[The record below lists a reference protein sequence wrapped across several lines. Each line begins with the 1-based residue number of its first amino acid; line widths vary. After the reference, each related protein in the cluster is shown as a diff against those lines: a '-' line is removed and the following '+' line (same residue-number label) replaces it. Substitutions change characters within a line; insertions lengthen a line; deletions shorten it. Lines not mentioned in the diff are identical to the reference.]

1 VGPRKTLI
9 FDRRLVEQ
17 VVVLTVTASEAIENA
32 RSLFLRGFNC
42 AQSVMMA
49 MQECWGIEDPVEPK
63 VAAAFGS
70 GIGRQGSLCGA
81 LTGGVLAIGI
91 RYGTNVPQSQ
101 TRRAAYAHAQE
112 FYRRFQQR
120 CGSVFCR
127 DLLGY
132 DLTDP
137 DELHAAR
144 NADAF
149 HTVCIRFVHTAVEL
163 LADLG

>member
-1 VGPRKTLI
+1 MM
-9 FDRRLVEQ
+9 
-17 VVVLTVTASEAIENA
+17 LTVTTSEAIENA
-32 RSLFLRGFNC
+32 RSRFLKGYNC
-42 AQSVMMA
+42 AQSVMLA
-49 MQECWGIEDPVEPK
+49 MQAFWGIERPVEPK
-63 VAAAFGS
+63 VAAAFGA
-70 GIGRQGSLCGA
+70 GIGRRGSLCGA

-101 TRRAAYAHAQE
+101 TREAAYTRAQE
-112 FYRRFQQR
+112 FYRRFQER

-137 DELHAAR
+137 EGLNAAR

-149 HTVCIRFVHTAVEL
+149 HTTCVRFVKTAVEV
-163 LADLG
+163 LADLE